1 VTSYLAVFAVAALVT
16 FLTTPLVK
24 RFVVRVGA
32 IYKPNDRTV
41 HKVPLP
47 TMGGIAMYLGLIAAL
62 IASQALPYFKQL
74 NLVNNSAAVLV
85 TCTLMLGLGVIDD
98 ARGVQPLTKLVAQ
111 IFVAGVLVLL
121 GVVLSY
127 FWLPG
132 FGLFILSGDLPV
144 IITIIWVVAVANAVN
159 LADGLDGLAAG
170 MVAIA
175 AAVFFVYSVLSPG
188 PLGIIS
194 QPALL
199 AAITCGVCVGF
210 LPWNFHP
217 AKIFMGDAGSMLLGM
232 LLSITTIEGVH
243 RTITTPSAGDIA
255 QAAGTIAV
263 PILVL
268 LIPFLDVAYAIVRR
282 TRRGQGIGYADK
294 EHLHHHLMD
303 IGHGHT
309 EAVLLMYLW
318 SLLVSAGALAI
329 SRINGR
335 LPVGL
340 ILFGGGV
347 LFLVTALP
355 RLNRRR
361 TGNGHRNGH
370 HPDGADTVAGAP
382 PAAAPE
388 LPAADAPKG
397 NEPED
402 P

>member
-1 VTSYLAVFAVAALVT
+1 MTSYLAVFAVAAAVT
-16 FLTTPLVK
+16 FLATSLVR
-24 RFVVRVGA
+24 RFVIRVGA

-47 TMGGIAMYLGLIAAL
+47 TMGGIAMYLGLVAAL
-62 IASQALPYFKQL
+62 IASQILPFFRQL

-98 ARGVQPLTKLVAQ
+98 ARGIQPLTKLVAQ
-111 IFVAGVLVLL
+111 IFVGGVLVLL

-170 MVAIA
+170 MVGIA
-175 AAVFFVYSVLSPG
+175 AAVFFVYSVRSPG

-243 RTITTPSAGDIA
+243 RTITQPSAGDIA
-255 QAAGTIAV
+255 AVAGTIAV

-268 LIPFLDVAYAIVRR
+268 MIPFLDVAYAIVRR

-303 IGHGHT
+303 IGHGHR

-318 SLLVSAGALAI
+318 SLLLSAGALAVWA
-329 SRINGR
+329 INGR
-335 LPVGL
+335 LIVGL
-340 ILFGGGV
+340 ILIGV
-347 LFLVTALP
+347 ATLFLVTALP

-370 HPDGADTVAGAP
+370 QPEQADAI
-382 PAAAPE
+382 
-388 LPAADAPKG
+388 ADAPEVSAPEADAKDAPER
-397 NEPED
+397 NESED
-402 P
+402 L